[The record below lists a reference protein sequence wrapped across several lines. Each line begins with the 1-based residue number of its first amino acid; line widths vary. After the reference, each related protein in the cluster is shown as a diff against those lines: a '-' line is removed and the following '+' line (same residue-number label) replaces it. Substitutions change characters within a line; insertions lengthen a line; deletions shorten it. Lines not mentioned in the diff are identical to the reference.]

1 MKLTTKKIEV
11 LIHERINE
19 LYDKNNYTEARLLE
33 LNLFHTQGYLPTL
46 LEICKNFNINTDSL

>member
-1 MKLTTKKIEV
+1 MKLTTKKTVI

-19 LYDKNNYTEARLLE
+19 LYDKNNYIEARLLE
-33 LNLFHTQGYLPTL
+33 LNLFYSQGYLPTL